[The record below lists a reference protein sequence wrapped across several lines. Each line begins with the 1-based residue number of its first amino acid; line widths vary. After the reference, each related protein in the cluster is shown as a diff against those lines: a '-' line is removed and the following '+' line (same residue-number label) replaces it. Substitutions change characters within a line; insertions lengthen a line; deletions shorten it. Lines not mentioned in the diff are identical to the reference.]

1 MPEVPEALPAP
12 MSLGG
17 LLPHMADREE
27 SEPSLVG
34 LSERTAEMTEDIEAY
49 QEVAK
54 AVREVD
60 HQEPIESMAEGEE
73 ELV

>member
-1 MPEVPEALPAP
+1 
-12 MSLGG
+12 
-17 LLPHMADREE
+17 
-27 SEPSLVG
+27 
-34 LSERTAEMTEDIEAY
+34 MTEDIEAY

-60 HQEPIESMAEGEE
+60 HQEPIESMVEGEE